1 MKRIGLLFLSIMLLI
16 GNVAAQDVMVV
27 TKKDGTKTTFNINS
41 VQDISFIKSED
52 INISISEIVPTSTT
66 SFLVKYSIATVGKI
80 NECGICYG
88 LDETADANKITGTIE
103 NGEGSVEIDGRDFCT
118 TIYLRAYANI
128 DGELYYSDII
138 SHTTSTR
145 FPTAKIIDLGLSV
158 KWANHNLG
166 AVNEEDFGSYLPW
179 GDVSGNAY
187 SSSSYPSGLNITQSC
202 ISGTKYDI
210 VTHQWGDEWRMPT
223 HEEFLELWN
232 NTTKEFISSY
242 GHEKVYAVKFTA
254 SNGNFII
261 LPLAG
266 FKQEEKLYGSNFGH
280 YWTADLLS
288 TTSGEAKTFIVVS
301 ADGSNTSSA
310 VKWNQMLIR
319 PVHGKRADTEI
330 DGVEREY
337 VDLGLSRLWAK
348 HNYGANK
355 PSERGTY
362 VAWGEEQE
370 KDEYN
375 QSNYTHYKDGAFTDF
390 DKSLTDSGIDVV
402 ANNWGGK
409 WHTPTYAELEE
420 LRTGCDWTWTT
431 EDGVAGYKVTSKTNG
446 NSIFLPVTG
455 EKFEKSQYYLDYGRY
470 WTSEQYVE
478 DTEWAYILSFSDKAI
493 NLGGKTKYRGCVIR
507 PVRKR

>member
-27 TKKDGTKTTFNINS
+27 TKKNGTKTTFNINS
-41 VQDISFIKSED
+41 VQDISFINSED
-52 INISISEIVPTSTT
+52 INISINEIVPTSTT

-118 TIYLRAYANI
+118 TIYLRAYAYI

-145 FPTAKIIDLGLSV
+145 FPTAKMVDLGLSV
-158 KWANHNLG
+158 KWASHNLG
-166 AVNEEDFGSYLPW
+166 AVNEENFGLYLPW
-179 GDVSGNAY
+179 GDVSGDAN

-261 LPLAG
+261 LPFAG
-266 FKQEEKLYGSNFGH
+266 FKQEEKLYGSNYGH

-288 TTSGEAKTFIVVS
+288 NTSGEAKTFVVVS

-319 PVHGKRADTEI
+319 PVHGKRVDAEI
-330 DGVEREY
+330 DGLEREC

-348 HNYGANK
+348 HNYGANT
-355 PSERGTY
+355 PTEIGTY
-362 VAWGEEQE
+362 LAWGELEPKTKYSNE
-370 KDEYN
+370 TYSLYNDGEYKRIAFLKDDN
-375 QSNYTHYKDGAFTDF
+375 K
-390 DKSLTDSGIDVV
+390 DVV
-402 ANNWGGK
+402 VNNWGGK
-409 WHTPTYAELEE
+409 WAMPTYAEYKE
-420 LRTGCDWTWTT
+420 LIDYCTWTWVT
-431 EDGVAGYKVTSKTNG
+431 EDNVSGYKVTGPNG
-446 NSIFLPVTG
+446 NSIFLPATG
-455 EKFEKSQYYLDYGRY
+455 YFINEKIVKNSSEGYYWSGEEYADKEYGYRLRF
-470 WTSEQYVE
+470 QK
-478 DTEWAYILSFSDKAI
+478 D
-493 NLGGKTKYRGCVIR
+493 GKPAVGPNFKEFGLVIR